1 MSIVFLNG
9 NFLPE
14 DEATIS
20 PLDRGFVF
28 GDGVYEVIPV
38 YGANLFR
45 IEEHLQR
52 LDNSLSAIRLKNPY
66 TNQQWLKLFNSLIK
80 ENGNGDQSL
89 YLQITRGKAV
99 RDHAI
104 PNDVV
109 PTVFMM
115 SSALKSPTQDV
126 IENGISVVSC
136 DDFRW
141 TKCHIKS
148 ISLIANVLLRQY
160 AVDNGAEESILIR
173 DGKVTE
179 GAASNIFVVVEGT
192 LITPPKGPLLLPGIT
207 RDLILEIAQQNNIAS
222 AEATLTVEQLN
233 QASEIMLSSSTKE
246 ILPVTQLDDNPVGN
260 GKPGPIYNKLYSL
273 YQVYKNKLRKGE
285 LV

>member
-14 DEATIS
+14 VEATIS
-20 PLDRGFVF
+20 PLDRGFIF

-38 YGANLFR
+38 YGAKLFR
-45 IEEHLQR
+45 INEHLQR
-52 LDNSLSAIRLKNPY
+52 LDNSLSAIKLNNPY
-66 TNQQWLKLFNSLIK
+66 GHKRWLELFKKLI
-80 ENGNGDQSL
+80 EINGNGDQSL

-104 PNDVV
+104 PNGAT

-115 SSALKSPTQDV
+115 SSGLKSPTQDV
-126 IENGISVVSC
+126 IENGISAVTC

-141 TKCHIKS
+141 KKCQIKS

-160 AVDNGAEESILIR
+160 AIDNGAAESILIR
-173 DGKVTE
+173 EGEVTE
-179 GAASNIFVVVEGT
+179 GAASNIFVVVDGT

-207 RDLILEIAQQNNIAS
+207 RDLILEIAQQNNIAY
-222 AEATLTVEQLN
+222 AEASLSMDQLN
-233 QASEIMLSSSTKE
+233 RASEVMLSSSTKE
-246 ILPVTQLDDNPVGN
+246 ILPVTLLDQKPVGN
-260 GKPGPIYNKLYSL
+260 GKPGPIFHKLYSL
-273 YQVYKNKLRKGE
+273 YQVYKDKLRKGE
-285 LV
+285 LT

>member
-1 MSIVFLNG
+1 MSIVYLNG

-14 DEATIS
+14 EEATIS

-38 YGANLFR
+38 YGAKLFR
-45 IEEHLQR
+45 IAEHLQR

-66 TNQQWLKLFNSLIK
+66 ERKRWLELFEKLIES
-80 ENGNGDQSL
+80 NGNGDQSL

-104 PNDVV
+104 PNGVT

-115 SSALKSPTQDV
+115 SSALKNPTQDV
-126 IENGISVVSC
+126 IENGISAVHC

-160 AVDNGAEESILIR
+160 AVDNGAAESILIR
-173 DGKVTE
+173 EGKVTE
-179 GAASNIFVVVEGT
+179 GAASNIFVVVNGT

-222 AEATLTVEQLN
+222 TEANLTVEQLN
-233 QASEIMLSSSTKE
+233 GASEIMLSSSTKE
-246 ILPVTQLDDNPVGN
+246 ILPVTKLDQKPVGN
-260 GKPGPIYNKLYSL
+260 GKPGPIFQKLYSQ
-273 YQVYKNKLRKGE
+273 YQVYKDKLRKGE
-285 LV
+285 LT

>member
-1 MSIVFLNG
+1 MPIIFLNG

-20 PLDRGFVF
+20 PLDRGFIF

-66 TNQQWLKLFNSLIK
+66 TRQQWLEFFKTLINK
-80 ENGNGDQSL
+80 NGNGDQSL
-89 YLQITRGKAV
+89 YLQISRGKAV
-99 RDHAI
+99 RDHSI
-104 PNDVV
+104 PDGVV

-115 SSALKSPTQDV
+115 CSALKRPSQDV
-126 IENGISVVSC
+126 IENGISAVSC
-136 DDFRW
+136 ADFRW
-141 TKCHIKS
+141 KKCHIKS

-160 AVDNGAEESILIR
+160 AVDNGAVESILIR
-173 DGKVTE
+173 DGEVTE
-179 GAASNIFVVVEGT
+179 GAASNIFVVVDGT

-222 AEATLTVEQLN
+222 AEATLTVGQLN

-246 ILPVTQLDDNPVGN
+246 ILPVTQLDDKPMGN
-260 GKPGPIYNKLYSL
+260 GKPGPIYEKLYSL
-273 YQVYKNKLRKGE
+273 YQVYKNQLRNGE
-285 LV
+285 LA